1 MRATTVQKH
10 MSMMKITSKPI
21 SSPSRTDKFPT
32 PLMMRFLRSNVGS
45 RSRGRSRSSPMFIMR
60 TKKNAAVIGDTAQ
73 QEPSSPKVTCIGQV
87 RARRSSKSKSSK
99 SKRRRTKQ
107 VSRHPCSCSFSC
119 PSSSSCCCC
128 IPKKTRFCCRFSP
141 KFRKPRRSFF
151 RAFFRKWV
159 LFFRFGYCKKI
170 DVRDDSVQVVSI
182 QRGRSHVSSAFS
194 NAIDIE
200 GDEGSV
206 QETKEDFLESSRPP
220 KNALL
225 LTRCRSA
232 PYRSSSLAGR
242 FWGSPLGASKAETE
256 APKYD
261 EFKEPPDEGSGKHNS
276 PNYGNEAAVEQ
287 RNSSSQEG
295 SSEEVDSSR
304 NERTK
309 EEVNIQNSRG
319 GSGSIHPFLLTRCK
333 SEPARTGER
342 LNPEVNFTRQ
352 RRSDTT
358 QSCLQE
364 SNCD

>member
-1 MRATTVQKH
+1 
-10 MSMMKITSKPI
+10 MSMMKTSSKPI

-60 TKKNAAVIGDTAQ
+60 TKKNAAVIGDATQ

-87 RARRSSKSKSSK
+87 RARRSSKAKSSK

-107 VSRHPCSCSFSC
+107 VSRHPCSCSFPCPCPC
-119 PSSSSCCCC
+119 PSSSSTCRCCC

-141 KFRKPRRSFF
+141 KFCKPRRSFF

-159 LFFRFGYCKKI
+159 LFFRCGYCKKI
-170 DVRDDSVQVVSI
+170 EVRDDSVQVVSI

-206 QETKEDFLESSRPP
+206 QETKEDFLESSCPP

-242 FWGSPLGASKAETE
+242 FWGSPLGTSEAETE
-256 APKYD
+256 APKDD

-276 PNYGNEAAVEQ
+276 PNYGNEAVVEP
-287 RNSSSQEG
+287 RNNSSHEG
-295 SSEEVDSSR
+295 NSEELDSSS

-309 EEVNIQNSRG
+309 EEVSIQNSRG
-319 GSGSIHPFLLTRCK
+319 GSGSIHPLLLTRCK

-342 LNPEVNFTRQ
+342 LNPEVNFTMQ

-358 QSCLQE
+358 QSCLQQ